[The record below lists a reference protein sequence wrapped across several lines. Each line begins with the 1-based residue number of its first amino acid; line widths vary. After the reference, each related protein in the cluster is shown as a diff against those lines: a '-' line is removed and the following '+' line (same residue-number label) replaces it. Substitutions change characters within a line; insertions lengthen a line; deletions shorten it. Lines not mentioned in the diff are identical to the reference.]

1 MLFRTR
7 HAQHQHNLPDV
18 YGPLKGHKISGEEDL
33 GVLEDIPEVYGPLKG
48 HTISGEEDII
58 RRQEQKKLGVAL
70 QIKLACA
77 KAEAQIARAK
87 AEADAE
93 AKLAAKAEADAKLP
107 RELARVKAKEE
118 LAPDETLA
126 PALQSQPQ
134 SPSMERCAT
143 DFPREGDSD
152 WDEFYDLGYRP
163 GDHLLSNIPNPKDK
177 RSDLTTIHDV
187 YSVDDELK
195 LTPTTSTVT
204 ITTAIL
210 TTPHIGRRI
219 RKKFFG
225 KWHSG
230 IITSSDEEDLYH
242 VKYDDGDSEDLDHDE
257 MHKCLLS
264 HEENESIAK
273 KKKENNAKH
282 QQRFRDAKKA
292 NVRTNT
298 FVIIMI
304 ATCLILFIV

>member
-93 AKLAAKAEADAKLP
+93 AKLAAKAEADAKLA

-126 PALQSQPQ
+126 PALQSQP
-134 SPSMERCAT
+134 PSMERLAT
-143 DFPREGDSD
+143 DFPHEDDSD
-152 WDEFYDLGYRP
+152 WEEFYDQGYRP
-163 GDHLLSNIPNPKDK
+163 GDHLLFNIPNPKDK
-177 RSDLTTIHDV
+177 RKDPPLNDPS
-187 YSVDDELK
+187 
-195 LTPTTSTVT
+195 
-204 ITTAIL
+204 
-210 TTPHIGRRI
+210 
-219 RKKFFG
+219 
-225 KWHSG
+225 
-230 IITSSDEEDLYH
+230 
-242 VKYDDGDSEDLDHDE
+242 
-257 MHKCLLS
+257 
-264 HEENESIAK
+264 
-273 KKKENNAKH
+273 
-282 QQRFRDAKKA
+282 RDP
-292 NVRTNT
+292 NPNPYPYPYP
-298 FVIIMI
+298 
-304 ATCLILFIV
+304 

>member
-77 KAEAQIARAK
+77 RSEAQQIARAK

-134 SPSMERCAT
+134 SPSMERFAT
-143 DFPREGDSD
+143 DFPREGDPD
-152 WDEFYDLGYRP
+152 WDEFYDEGYRP
-163 GDHLLSNIPNPKDK
+163 GDHLLFNIPNPRDTRKD
-177 RSDLTTIHDV
+177 LPLHDPPRNPKPNPNP
-187 YSVDDELK
+187 Y
-195 LTPTTSTVT
+195 PN
-204 ITTAIL
+204 
-210 TTPHIGRRI
+210 P
-219 RKKFFG
+219 
-225 KWHSG
+225 
-230 IITSSDEEDLYH
+230 
-242 VKYDDGDSEDLDHDE
+242 
-257 MHKCLLS
+257 
-264 HEENESIAK
+264 NP
-273 KKKENNAKH
+273 
-282 QQRFRDAKKA
+282 
-292 NVRTNT
+292 
-298 FVIIMI
+298 
-304 ATCLILFIV
+304 